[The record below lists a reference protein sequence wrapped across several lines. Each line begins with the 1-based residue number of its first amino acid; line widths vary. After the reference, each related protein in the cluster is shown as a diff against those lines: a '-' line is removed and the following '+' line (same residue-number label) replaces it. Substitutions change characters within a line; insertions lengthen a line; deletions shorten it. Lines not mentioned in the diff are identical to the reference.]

1 MSTEAA
7 EAFLDKIE
15 QDEAFAAE
23 LEGLRGNWQEALER
37 IRSAGFDVSEA
48 EVREA
53 FLERYGAELSP
64 EQLDALAAGI
74 DETAATAAGV
84 AIGATAAGAA
94 VVVGFIAAAAA
105 GMA

>member
-7 EAFLDKIE
+7 EAFLDRIE
-15 QDEAFAAE
+15 RDEAFATEMEA
-23 LEGLRGNWQEALER
+23 LRGNWHEALER
-37 IRSAGFDVSEA
+37 IQSEGFDVDEG
-48 EVREA
+48 EVRDA
-53 FLERYGAELSP
+53 VLERYGAELSP

-94 VVVGFIAAAAA
+94 VVVGFVAAAAA